1 MLKLKRYLKPFI
13 WVLLLTFLLLF
24 GQAMCDLSLPN
35 YMSNI
40 VNIGLQQNGIEE
52 AAPEAL
58 SQKGLM
64 FIENFMSEE
73 EKELVRSGYTL
84 KKGDEKDAD
93 GKEIQSLYPAAADGE
108 IYVKTDRDH
117 EEELDT
123 AFGNAS
129 WTFVQVLQSM
139 DSLPGVEALPSGDVS
154 APPSD
159 PPEEESALGMEDLK
173 LEQLYAMQPMLAQ
186 LPPGKLEAAQKAALA
201 TDEAFRKQS
210 AVVFVRGFYEE
221 LGVDV
226 SAIESSYV
234 LRMGLVMLIVALLG
248 GVATILVSLI
258 SSRVSSGVARN
269 LRRDLFNK
277 VESFSSG
284 EFDQFS
290 TASLITRSTNDITQI
305 QLVLQ
310 FGIRVVCYAPIMGMG
325 GILMALRKSP
335 SMSWILALICIV
347 LLTLVLTIFSVVMP
361 RFKILQKLTDKL
373 NLVSRESLSGL
384 MVIRA
389 FGTRKHEE
397 ARFDDANQELT
408 KVNRFVNRVMV
419 TMMPLMMLI
428 MNGTA
433 LLIVWVGAHQVSQA
447 SMQVGDIMAFI
458 QYAMHVIMSFLFIS
472 MMFVFVPR
480 ASVSAERIH
489 EVLSTELS
497 IYDPETPKPFDDA
510 KKGTIEFKS
519 VNFRY
524 DGADEDVLH
533 DISFT
538 TKRGKTT
545 AIIGPTGSGKS
556 TVVNLIMRFYDVTA
570 GQILVDGVDVREVSQ
585 KELRARIG
593 YVPQKGILLSGT
605 IDSNLR
611 YGKPDADGE
620 EVRQAA
626 EVAQAAGFIGENEE
640 GYDYEIAQGGSNVSG
655 GQRQRLSIARALVKD
670 PEFFIFDDSF
680 SALDLKTDA
689 TLRKALK
696 KHTGENTTT
705 ILVAQRVSTI
715 LQAEQILVLDDTGNL
730 VGRGTHKEL
739 LKTCPAYYEIAASQ
753 LAKEELA

>member
-13 WVLLLTFLLLF
+13 GVLLLTFLLLF

-40 VNIGLQQNGIEE
+40 VNIGLQQSGIEE
-52 AAPEAL
+52 YAPEAL
-58 SQKGLM
+58 SPKGLT
-64 FIENFMSEE
+64 FIETFMSPE

-93 GKEIQSLYPAAADGE
+93 GKEIQSIYPAAAGGE
-108 IYVKTDRDH
+108 IYVKTGRDH
-117 EEELDT
+117 EEELGA
-123 AFGNAS
+123 AFGTAS

-139 DSLPGVEALPSGDVS
+139 ELMPGAK
-154 APPSD
+154 APAGAETSPAD
-159 PPEEESALGMEDLK
+159 EESALGMEEID
-173 LEQLYAMQPMLAQ
+173 LEQLYAMQPLLDH
-186 LPPGKLEAAQKAALA
+186 LPPGTVEAAHKTALA
-201 TDEAFRKQS
+201 ADEAFRQQS
-210 AVVFVRGFYEE
+210 AVAFVRGFYGE

-226 SAIESSYV
+226 AGIERGYV
-234 LRMGLVMLIVALLG
+234 LRMGLIMLIVALLG

-258 SSRVSSGVARN
+258 SSRVSAGVARN
-269 LRRDLFNK
+269 LRKDLFNK
-277 VESFSSG
+277 VESFSGG

-325 GILMALRKSP
+325 GILMAMRKSP
-335 SMSWILALICIV
+335 SMSWILALVCVV
-347 LLTLVLTIFSVVMP
+347 LLGLILLVFSVAMP

-389 FGTRKHEE
+389 FGTQKHEE

-408 KVNRFVNRVMV
+408 KVNRFVNRIMV

-433 LLIVWVGAHQVSQA
+433 LLIVWVGSHQVAQA

-472 MMFVFVPR
+472 MMFIFVPR

-497 IYDPETPKPFDDA
+497 IHDPENPKPFDDT
-510 KKGTIEFKS
+510 KKGTIEFRS

-524 DGADEDVLH
+524 DGADADVLH
-533 DISFT
+533 DLSFT
-538 TKRGKTT
+538 TKRGETT

-556 TVVNLIMRFYDVTA
+556 TVVNLIMRFYDVTE

-585 KELRARIG
+585 KALRARIG

-611 YGKPDADGE
+611 YGKPGADGE

-640 GYDYEIAQGGSNVSG
+640 GYEYEIAQGGSNVSG
-655 GQRQRLSIARALVKD
+655 GQRQRLSIARALVKNS
-670 PEFFIFDDSF
+670 EYFIFDDSF

-696 KHTGENTTT
+696 KYTGENTTT

-739 LKTCPAYYEIAASQ
+739 LKTCSAYYEIAASQ